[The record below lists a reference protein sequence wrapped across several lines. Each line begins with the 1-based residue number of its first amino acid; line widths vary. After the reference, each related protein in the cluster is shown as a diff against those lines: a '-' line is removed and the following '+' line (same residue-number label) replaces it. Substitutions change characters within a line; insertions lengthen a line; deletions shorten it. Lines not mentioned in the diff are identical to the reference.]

1 MKEWGEESVF
11 CEGTSHS
18 AGQMILFRKGFS
30 GNFNLVGE
38 TERILIVL
46 LKLWIKE
53 L

>member
-1 MKEWGEESVF
+1 MKEWGEGFVV

-30 GNFNLVGE
+30 GNFKLVCG